1 MLHFLVVQATADSG
15 IEDEKRKYSIEGRA
29 EGTQRLMPVGD
40 VVIIS
45 SDNKLVPPLST
56 PSRDLTEEVR
66 GRLGVGSDRG
76 RDESS
81 AAADDQTF
89 KSSRTFWPSKAQ
101 SSLHASL
108 YHDIAVLSGENKRT
122 DLVLR
127 VKEIV

>member
-76 RDESS
+76 RDERH
-81 AAADDQTF
+81 
-89 KSSRTFWPSKAQ
+89 SR
-101 SSLHASL
+101 
-108 YHDIAVLSGENKRT
+108 VVELSGRPKPNRRCMHLCIMT
-122 DLVLR
+122 
-127 VKEIV
+127 